1 VAVNILVTGAGGQ
14 LGRDVVRVLGEQ
26 HKVKGYTRTQWDV
39 TDEAITWKILTNTRP
54 DVVVHCAAHT
64 DVDRCQTD
72 TAEAHRVNGR
82 ATRQLASACGILGVR
97 LVYISTDYVF
107 DGKKED
113 GYTELDRPRPIN
125 VYGRTKRLGERWVQR
140 CCPQH
145 MILRT
150 SWLYGTHGRNFVSA
164 ILSKAKQG
172 GPLHVVNDQ
181 RGCPTYTRHL
191 AQMIDRLIR
200 LQAQGIFHT
209 AHTGSCT
216 WYQFAAA
223 ILQHAGYTDID
234 LHPIST
240 AALDRPAP
248 RPAVSVL
255 HSVRI
260 PKLGLSPMPN
270 WREGLAAYFRDRQE
284 GEET

>member
-1 VAVNILVTGAGGQ
+1 
-14 LGRDVVRVLGEQ
+14 
-26 HKVKGYTRTQWDV
+26 VKGYTRTQWDV
-39 TDEAITWKILTNTRP
+39 TDEAVTWKILTNTRP
-54 DVVVHCAAHT
+54 DVVVHCAAYT
-64 DVDRCQTD
+64 DVDRSQTD

-82 ATRQLASACGILGVR
+82 ATRQLASACGILGAR

-107 DGKKED
+107 DGTKTD
-113 GYTELDRPRPIN
+113 GYTESDRPHPIN

-140 CCPQH
+140 CCPRH

-164 ILSKAKQG
+164 ILSKAKEG

-181 RGCPTYTRHL
+181 RGCPTYTGHL
-191 AQMIDRLIR
+191 AQMIDRLIHM
-200 LQAQGIFHT
+200 QAQGIFHT

-216 WYQFAAA
+216 WYQFAEA

-234 LHPIST
+234 LQPIST
-240 AALDRPAP
+240 AALGRPAP

-260 PKLGLSPMPN
+260 PRLGLPLMPD

-284 GEET
+284 GEEA